1 MVYYGLIIIK
11 WVGKILKTL
20 KILISIVIAVSI
32 LFTSLML
39 FTAGEASFPENYSCT
54 VSYNKSSGFFF
65 VSSLYET
72 DAYISA
78 VLYKNGIISDISLYN
93 QQLNTNKSRV
103 NLSNITIDDADTLK
117 IFVWDKNL
125 NPIAKPYKMILS
137 ALNIISVKNG
147 YLTDKNN
154 TQITLKG
161 VNFGGWL
168 LQETWMC
175 PVVPYENRY
184 VDNNTNYPLDW
195 GALDTL
201 EILTQKLGKTKAE
214 NLINKYQDN
223 YITEADFKLVK
234 NLGFNCIRI
243 PFWYRNFMSDES
255 GTYFS
260 ENDDENPG
268 FKRLDRAIETA
279 GKYGLYIILDMHGC
293 PGGQSGDHSTGK
305 SGRNYLYKETKYQD
319 IMEDLWVKIAD
330 RYKLSKT
337 VVSYDIM
344 NEPMNNCDYKH
355 GVKQAYRYSTGS
367 ESAKAATNA
376 VYDRMIKAI
385 RKADPFHVITVEGI
399 WQINCLPNPKTYGW
413 TNMMYQLHTYD
424 SSAATLENHCKGLK
438 NARTNYGVAVFIG
451 EFNPHS
457 FYSDSVTMF
466 NNYGISYTLWNY
478 KTANLYGTPTTWGL
492 YTKTYSYSE
501 QVNLLAKSGLTWE
514 DVNTGTLNN
523 ASAEKVENFYTE
535 LWSPQYLSTSNFT
548 QNSTLYSYMKK

>member
-20 KILISIVIAVSI
+20 KIFISIVIAVSI
-32 LFTSLML
+32 LFTSLMM
-39 FTAGEASFPENYSCT
+39 FTAGEASLTENYSCT
-54 VSYNKSSGFFF
+54 VSYDESSGFFF

-93 QQLNTNKSRV
+93 KQLNTNKSRV

-184 VDNNTNYPLDW
+184 VDNNKDYSLDW

-243 PFWYRNFMSDES
+243 PFWYRNFMSDEN

-355 GVKQAYRYSTGS
+355 GVKQAYRYSAGS

-399 WQINCLPNPKTYGW
+399 WQISCLPNPKTYGW

-424 SSAATLENHCKGLK
+424 DKSATLENHCKGLK

-466 NNYGISYTLWNY
+466 NNYGINYTLWNY
-478 KTANLYGTPTTWGL
+478 KTANLYGTPTKWGL

-501 QVNLLAKSGLTWE
+501 QVNLLTKSGLTWE

-523 ASAEKVENFYTE
+523 ASAEKVEKFYTE
-535 LWSPQYLSTSNFT
+535 LWSPQYLATSNFT